1 MSHLTPDELQDFV
14 IGSLDSPS
22 SQRLEA
28 HVERCEACAKEL
40 AREARLEVSLLEVG
54 EGLQP
59 PARVH
64 VLEDRRKRR
73 LRTATFSALGVAAA
87 AALVVVFSVE
97 RPTPGGKGP
106 SINHCT
112 DPHQAAD
119 CIAQGEFDGVI
130 SIGPDRQLIVPRYD
144 AVARTP

>member
-14 IGSLDSPS
+14 TGSLDPAASR
-22 SQRLEA
+22 RLEA
-28 HVERCEACAKEL
+28 HVEGCEACAKEL

-54 EGLQP
+54 DGLQP
-59 PARVH
+59 AAQVLA
-64 VLEDRRKRR
+64 LEDRRKRR
-73 LRTATFSALGVAAA
+73 LRTATLSALGVAVA
-87 AALVVVFSVE
+87 AALVVVLSVE

-112 DPHQAAD
+112 DPHRAAD